1 MASNET
7 PNAVAKAKDLAARL
21 TPVQKIALGAVIL
34 TVVAGGLVLSRSGA
48 TVSRAPLYTDL
59 STTDASSVVDALE
72 AQGVDYEL
80 TDAGRTVMVP
90 EGDVYDLRVS
100 MAGQGLPT
108 SNEGYALLD
117 DQGITTSEFRQRIDY
132 QRALEGEIEKTLTAM
147 DDVATASVHLAL
159 PDQSVFIDEPATPTA
174 SVLVAA
180 RGTGGIT
187 DEAVTAIVHLVAS
200 SVKDMTPEGVTVVD
214 ANGTVLSAPG
224 VSGGSGGGGSA
235 RAKAEADFETRLAAS
250 ITALIA
256 RTTGPGKVA
265 VSVTADL
272 DLQEKQ
278 TTSERYEPNNIDDTG
293 GLVTSESS
301 ASETYGSGSDSS
313 STTGADGSGTTP
325 GVLGDET
332 GADGAITTDTLADG
346 TTSSDATDYAK
357 ADADRNYALD
367 RIVEQTTDVP
377 GTVTQ
382 LGVAVMVD
390 EAVMSQADADK
401 LEEMIATAAGINT
414 DRGDD
419 ISITALPF
427 DTSGTTAAD
436 EAAAT
441 EAAAASKAQMMDLA
455 RTIAVLIVILV
466 ALFLGYRSAKNA
478 RKVTV
483 TPIDIGEITT
493 GPRGALTSGGADHDG
508 DETAALDGLDPVM
521 LSLNR
526 PPDKD
531 EVVMHELTTMA
542 DRRPQEVANVL
553 KAWLAETK
561 GRR

>member
-1 MASNET
+1 MATNDQN
-7 PNAVAKAKDLAARL
+7 NAVAKAKELAGRL

-34 TVVAGGLVLSRSGA
+34 TVVAGGLVLSRSGT
-48 TVSRAPLYTDL
+48 TVTRAPLYTDL
-59 STTDASSVVDALE
+59 SSTDASSVVDALQ

-90 EGDVYDLRVS
+90 QDQVYDLRVT

-117 DQGITTSEFRQRIDY
+117 NQGITTSEFRQRIDY
-132 QRALEGEIEKTLTAM
+132 QRALEGELEKTLTAM

-159 PDQSVFIDEPATPTA
+159 PDQSLFIDEPATPTA
-174 SVLVAA
+174 SVLVSA
-180 RGTGGIT
+180 RGTSGIT
-187 DEAVTAIVHLVAS
+187 DDEVDAIVHLVAS
-200 SVKDMTPEGVTVVD
+200 SVKDMKPEGVTVVD
-214 ANGTVLSAPG
+214 ADGTVLSTAG
-224 VSGGSGGGGSA
+224 VSTGGGGGGA

-256 RTTGPGKVA
+256 RTTGPGKVS

-278 TTSERYEPNNIDDTG
+278 TTSERYEPNNADDTG

-301 ASETYGSGSDSS
+301 SSEDYGSGTNSS
-313 STTGADGSGTTP
+313 ATTGANGSGTTP
-325 GVLGDET
+325 GVLGDGT
-332 GADGAITTDTLADG
+332 TADGAVTTDTLADG
-346 TTSSDATDYAK
+346 TTSSGATDYSK

-377 GTVTQ
+377 GTVTR
-382 LGVAVMVD
+382 LGVAVLVD
-390 EAVMSQADADK
+390 ETALTEDQAKAI
-401 LEEMIATAAGINT
+401 EEMVSTAAGINA
-414 DRGDD
+414 DRGDL
-419 ISITALPF
+419 ISVTRMPF
-427 DTSGTTAAD
+427 DTSGTEAAD
-436 EAAAT
+436 EAAKT
-441 EAAAASKAQMMDLA
+441 EAAAASKAQMMDMA

-493 GPRGALTSGGADHDG
+493 GPRGALTAGGDDD
-508 DETAALDGLDPVM
+508 DENSALDGIDPVV

-531 EVVMHELTTMA
+531 EVVLNELTTMA

-561 GRR
+561 GGRR

>member
-1 MASNET
+1 MASND
-7 PNAVAKAKDLAARL
+7 PSNAVAKAKELAGRL

-34 TVVAGGLVLSRSGA
+34 TVVAGGLVLSRSGT
-48 TVSRAPLYTDL
+48 TVTRAPLYTDL
-59 STTDASSVVDALE
+59 SASDASSVVDALE
-72 AQGVDYEL
+72 SQGVDYEL

-90 EGDVYDLRVS
+90 QDQVYDLRVA
-100 MAGQGLPT
+100 MAGQGLPS

-117 DQGITTSEFRQRIDY
+117 NQGITTSEFRQRIDY
-132 QRALEGEIEKTLTAM
+132 QRALEGELEKTLTAM

-174 SVLVAA
+174 SVLVSA
-180 RGTGGIT
+180 RGVGGIT
-187 DEAVTAIVHLVAS
+187 DDEVDAIVHLVAS
-200 SVKDMTPEGVTVVD
+200 SVKDMKPEGVTVVD
-214 ANGTVLSAPG
+214 ADGTVLSSAG
-224 VSGGSGGGGSA
+224 VSSGSGSGGGA
-235 RAKAEADFETRLAAS
+235 RAKAEADYETRLAAA

-256 RTTGPGKVA
+256 RTTGPGKVS
-265 VSVTADL
+265 VSVSADL

-278 TTSERYEPNNIDDTG
+278 TTSERYEPNNVDDTG

-301 ASETYGSGSDSS
+301 SSEEYGSGSNSS
-313 STTGADGSGTTP
+313 ATGGANGSGTTP
-325 GVLGDET
+325 GVLGDQT
-332 GADGAITTDTLADG
+332 GADGAVTTDTVAGG
-346 TTSSDATDYAK
+346 TTSSGATDYSK

-367 RIVEQTTDVP
+367 RIVEQTTEVP
-377 GTVTQ
+377 GTVTH
-382 LGVAVMVD
+382 LSVAVLVD
-390 EAVMSQADADK
+390 ESALTQEQADAVEAMVK
-401 LEEMIATAAGINT
+401 TAAGIDPNRNDT
-414 DRGDD
+414 
-419 ISITALPF
+419 ISVTRLPF

-436 EAAAT
+436 EAAKT
-441 EAAAASKAQMMDLA
+441 EAAAASKAQMLDMA
-455 RTIAVLIVILV
+455 RTIAVLVVILV

-493 GPRGALTSGGADHDG
+493 GPRGAI
-508 DETAALDGLDPVM
+508 TAGGLDDDDEAEQIDGIDPVV

-531 EVVMHELTTMA
+531 EVVMNELTIIA

-561 GRR
+561 GGRR

>member
-1 MASNET
+1 MATNDQN
-7 PNAVAKAKDLAARL
+7 NAVAKAKELAGRL

-34 TVVAGGLVLSRSGA
+34 TVVAGGLVLSRSGT
-48 TVSRAPLYTDL
+48 TVTRAPLYTDL
-59 STTDASSVVDALE
+59 SSTDASSVVDALQ

-80 TDAGRTVMVP
+80 TDAGRTIMVP
-90 EGDVYDLRVS
+90 QDQVYDLRVT

-108 SNEGYALLD
+108 ANEGYALLD
-117 DQGITTSEFRQRIDY
+117 NQGITTSEFRQRIDY
-132 QRALEGEIEKTLTAM
+132 QRALEGELEKTLTAM

-174 SVLVAA
+174 SVLVSA
-180 RGTGGIT
+180 RGNSGIT
-187 DEAVTAIVHLVAS
+187 DDEVDAIVHLVAS
-200 SVKDMTPEGVTVVD
+200 SVKDMKPEGVTVVD
-214 ANGTVLSAPG
+214 ADGTVLSAAG
-224 VSGGSGGGGSA
+224 VSTGGGGGGA

-256 RTTGPGKVA
+256 RTTGPGKVS

-278 TTSERYEPNNIDDTG
+278 TTSERYEPNNADDTG

-301 ASETYGSGSDSS
+301 SSEDYGSGTNSS
-313 STTGADGSGTTP
+313 ATTGANGSGTTP
-325 GVLGDET
+325 GVLGDGT
-332 GADGAITTDTLADG
+332 TADGAVTTDTLADG
-346 TTSSDATDYAK
+346 TTSSGATDYSK

-382 LGVAVMVD
+382 LNVAVLVD
-390 EAVMSQADADK
+390 ETALTEEQATAI
-401 LEEMIATAAGINT
+401 EEMVSTAAGINA
-414 DRGDD
+414 DRGDR
-419 ISITALPF
+419 IKVTRLPF
-427 DTSGTTAAD
+427 DTSGTEAAD
-436 EAAAT
+436 EAAKT
-441 EAAAASKAQMMDLA
+441 EAAAASKAQLMDMA

-493 GPRGALTSGGADHDG
+493 GPRGALTAGGDDDDDENTGDG
-508 DETAALDGLDPVM
+508 IDPVV

-531 EVVMHELTTMA
+531 EVVMNELTIMA

-561 GRR
+561 GGRR